1 MFRHH
6 PDTPYSCFSNDP
18 VVRSRIAI
26 ISIFCQEALTPTP
39 TLLTSRAE
47 SLLTGALACGTCTYL
62 YKVCILLHLSEPY
75 KHDHTCLD
83 LSTMMVRRIVY
94 CSCMKR
100 LKKMLSSLPLGQHP
114 HTASGRPECSLLDSP
129 TRTLTTVSSIT
140 ATPKLKHILKPY
152 KLSNPFPCGDQR

>member
-100 LKKMLSSLPLGQHP
+100 LKKMLSWSASSHGFRPSGMFPIGQ
-114 HTASGRPECSLLDSP
+114 
-129 TRTLTTVSSIT
+129 
-140 ATPKLKHILKPY
+140 PY
-152 KLSNPFPCGDQR
+152 KDANDGVKHNCNT